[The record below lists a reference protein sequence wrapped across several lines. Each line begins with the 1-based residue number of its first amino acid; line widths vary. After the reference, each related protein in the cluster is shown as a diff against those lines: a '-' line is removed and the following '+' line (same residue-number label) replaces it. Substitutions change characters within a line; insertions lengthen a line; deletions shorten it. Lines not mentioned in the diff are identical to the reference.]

1 MKSRV
6 CILIPGV
13 LAFGTIFS
21 GAAASEIGMV
31 TEPACNGEV
40 IIVCGEGLDAKATKI
55 KAFCLGTADGSFRS
69 ESLED
74 GARHAAAIDRQPA
87 VPEVPPA
94 GSMDCDVVG
103 GGPGYLQ
110 VVMRCS
116 RQPWISVPAVTAL
129 WAGDGN
135 EWSRPYVVN
144 RPQAQWL
151 SPASQAPGEVFRI
164 FGRTFSW
171 TYQLPAA
178 RVYLRRQGGSELVAL
193 RPAAP
198 HHEDGHTQRW
208 CLSAWL
214 PNDLVPGQCQVF
226 VHGGHGGEYGWSEPL
241 TLSITTAYGDKT
253 PISRRLA
260 AIEGPMLGIC
270 CKSVISAL
278 LTVFIIAP
286 NSSRS
291 CSVTTPSPAIPKS
304 STTPGLRRS
313 SGGDWLG
320 VVFPQLLRLREVLL

>member
-1 MKSRV
+1 MKSCLCV
-6 CILIPGV
+6 LIPKL
-13 LAFGTIFS
+13 LALSTIFS
-21 GAAASEIGMV
+21 GAAASEIGTV

-40 IIVCGEGLDAKATKI
+40 IVICGQGLDPKVTKI

-87 VPEVPPA
+87 VLEVPPA
-94 GSMDCDVVG
+94 GSLDCEVVG

-116 RQPWISVPAVTAL
+116 RQPWISVPAVTVL
-129 WAGDGN
+129 WAGDGKQ
-135 EWSRPYVVN
+135 WSRPYVVN

-151 SPASQAPGEVFRI
+151 SPASQTPGEVFRI

-178 RVYLRRQGGSELVAL
+178 RVHLRRQGGSEVVPL

-198 HHEDGHTQRW
+198 HHEDGHTERW

-214 PNDLVPGQCQVF
+214 PNDL
-226 VHGGHGGEYGWSEPL
+226 
-241 TLSITTAYGDKT
+241 A
-253 PISRRLA
+253 
-260 AIEGPMLGIC
+260 LG
-270 CKSVISAL
+270 
-278 LTVFIIAP
+278 
-286 NSSRS
+286 
-291 CSVTTPSPAIPKS
+291 
-304 STTPGLRRS
+304 
-313 SGGDWLG
+313 
-320 VVFPQLLRLREVLL
+320 